1 MQYKYQHSN
10 HLSPFVALKIARTHS
25 PLLTLPKSPSSSCI
39 LYGCARMALI
49 LVHFPTDPPKREV
62 LEVNLVSLGP
72 FLLPGLPVVR
82 YERFRYQLRFL
93 DLAGTIWV

>member
-1 MQYKYQHSN
+1 
-10 HLSPFVALKIARTHS
+10 
-25 PLLTLPKSPSSSCI
+25 
-39 LYGCARMALI
+39 MALI